1 LIDSDTP
8 FTGIHI
14 QIPKIIWQ
22 TGKDNFEDLKYPF
35 NLNVE
40 TWKKLNLDWEYNYT
54 NQQEKYDQIKEFG
67 DSELTQLSENLTG
80 AFLADLWRY
89 VTIYRYGGVYADLD
103 TVARLPLD
111 LLKYN
116 ITNILNEVFIMPDLG
131 EWGYRIEQDPTQS
144 AVNGKRVYC
153 QGCDHFIKYI
163 MKRKG
168 HKKFYRTNSAFAA
181 KKKAEPI
188 KYVLDEI
195 KIRFSMF
202 KKLHETGFS
211 NHHGSL
217 SLCVDCS
224 AWDYAIN
231 RSPSLV
237 AQNFIYEY
245 NSPGHTDAEGNE
257 TILFK
262 EDFMDYE
269 ILTINTTSYNQFI
282 KNAYKEN

>member
-1 LIDSDTP
+1 MIDSDTP
-8 FTGIHI
+8 FAGVHI

-40 TWKKLNLDWEYNYT
+40 TWKKLNPDWEYNYT

-67 DSELTQLSENLTG
+67 DPELTELSEYLYG

-116 ITNILNEVFIMPDLG
+116 ITNVLNEAFIMPDLG
-131 EWGYRIEQDPTQS
+131 EWGYYIEQNPTQS

-153 QGCDHFIKYI
+153 QGCDDFIKYI
-163 MKRKG
+163 MKREG

-181 KKKAEPI
+181 KKEAEPI

-202 KKLHETGFS
+202 KKLHKTEFS
-211 NHHGSL
+211 NYHGSL

-231 RSPSLV
+231 KSPSLV

-245 NSPGHTDAEGNE
+245 NAPGYTDAKGNN
-257 TILFK
+257 IVLFK
-262 EDFMDYE
+262 EDFIDYE

-282 KNAYKEN
+282 ENAYKEI

>member
-1 LIDSDTP
+1 LIPSDTP
-8 FTGIHI
+8 FAGINI

-22 TGKDNFEDLKYPF
+22 TGRDNFEDLKYPF

-40 TWKKLNLDWEYNYT
+40 TWKKLNPDWEYNYT

-67 DSELTQLSENLTG
+67 DPELTELSEYLYG
-80 AFLADLWRY
+80 VFLADLWRY
-89 VTIYRYGGVYADLD
+89 VTIYKYGGVYADLD

-131 EWGYRIEQDPTQS
+131 EWGYYIEQDLTQS
-144 AVNGKRVYC
+144 AINNKRVYC
-153 QGCDHFIKYI
+153 QGCDDFIKYI
-163 MKRKG
+163 MKREG
-168 HKKFYRTNSAFAA
+168 HKKVYRTNSAFAA
-181 KKKAEPI
+181 KKEAEPI

-211 NHHGSL
+211 NYHGSL
-217 SLCVDCS
+217 HLCVDCS

-245 NSPGHTDAEGNE
+245 NAPGYTDVKGDNVV
-257 TILFK
+257 LFK
-262 EDFMDYE
+262 EDFIDYE

-282 KNAYKEN
+282 ENAYKEI